1 MHTVSCILYDPVF
14 CFCGRNAVPLGL
26 QWFNIPPGLPC
37 SCGSRFSDAVFQ
49 FGSFNYK
56 QGSNSVAYLVRQ
68 VQFLSCP
75 MINKT
80 CEVIMYSKYW
90 IHQGE
95 KRFHCWICFF
105 QVLQAGTNY
114 YNGHTG
120 QLSTLSV
127 FLSCA
132 GSLGVVFV
140 SLQVCSKDI
149 HTNINTESCTSTY
162 FTLL

>member
-1 MHTVSCILYDPVF
+1 MILFSVFVAGMLFLLAYSGLIFLLGFHAAAAVVSVMQSSSLAALITSKVATQWLISSDKFNSWAVLWLIRHVKWLCTV
-14 CFCGRNAVPLGL
+14 
-26 QWFNIPPGLPC
+26 NIE
-37 SCGSRFSDAVFQ
+37 FI
-49 FGSFNYK
+49 K
-56 QGSNSVAYLVRQ
+56 E
-68 VQFLSCP
+68 
-75 MINKT
+75 K
-80 CEVIMYSKYW
+80 
-90 IHQGE
+90 

-140 SLQVCSKDI
+140 SLQVYSKDV